1 VTRPLSRHEVQRDAQ
16 MVRALELIADRLG
29 RIAVALER
37 IADPDKTEKKEG
49 D

>member
-16 MVRALELIADRLG
+16 LVRALELIADRLG

-37 IADPDKTEKKEG
+37 IAADVLTDEEMWF
-49 D
+49 